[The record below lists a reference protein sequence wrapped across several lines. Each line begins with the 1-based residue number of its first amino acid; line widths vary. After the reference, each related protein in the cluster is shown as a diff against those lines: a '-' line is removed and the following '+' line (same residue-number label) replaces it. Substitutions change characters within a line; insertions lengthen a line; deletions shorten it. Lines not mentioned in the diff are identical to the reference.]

1 VSRPP
6 AQRHGFVGAF
16 DRHTAVLP
24 QTDLGGNLPPVPSAV
39 RCVCP
44 TSPWCDGP
52 TGIHWLDCDRAC
64 RSCNPRR
71 RRRAPLE
78 HPRGEHDA

>member
-1 VSRPP
+1 MPRSQ
-6 AQRHGFVGAF
+6 AQRHGFVGALN
-16 DRHTAVLP
+16 RHTAVLP
-24 QTDLGGNLPPVPSAV
+24 QTDLGGNLPNAV
-39 RCVCP
+39 HCICQA
-44 TSPWCDGP
+44 SPWCDGP
-52 TGIHWLDCDRAC
+52 TGTRWLDCDRAC